1 MASLIP
7 IGTCLPGANAEGALR
22 AAMDYGF
29 ETGSVNF
36 HMKTM
41 DKAGLAALAERL
53 NRIRDGRDF
62 QITTLGFYLNPIEN
76 AEHFACLKTVIDCAH
91 LFGATHVSTF
101 AGALSG
107 RPVEESIPKF
117 GEVFR
122 ELAAHLLDVR
132 PLFHRHDEFAELSP
146 PVAEVIYAHGL
157 IAEIGEYAVKR
168 RPYHSCRKMPDV
180 EGLCDVDGTEIYAHR
195 PAVAVAAV
203 CRPAPISVPVRRK
216 PAAESA
222 CGEEKVEISSRN
234 LRPLHDIR
242 RDESVR
248 KLLCYHG
255 RRFAQ
260 APRELE
266 TRQCKVA
273 EFAFLGYFQRRRD
286 FRRRQCAAAR
296 RGNAVCYLF
305 FKHIS
310 HIEAE
315 EHHVVFAH
323 DVILALAPHLSFLFR
338 RRE

>member
-122 ELAAHLLDVR
+122 ELAARAEDAGIKLGIECCPMGGGWHSATCNIGFTPRAWELMFDEVR
-132 PLFHRHDEFAELSP
+132 SENFGLEWEPTHVMVQLIDPIANLKNWIHKVVHVHGKDANIDWEGIRKYGVFRGASAYARDRIPGMGDTDWRKIFTILRDGGYTGDICIEGYHDRQF
-146 PVAEVIYAHGL
+146 G
-157 IAEIGEYAVKR
+157 G
-168 RPYHSCRKMPDV
+168 
-180 EGLCDVDGTEIYAHR
+180 
-195 PAVAVAAV
+195 
-203 CRPAPISVPVRRK
+203 
-216 PAAESA
+216 
-222 CGEEKVEISSRN
+222 
-234 LRPLHDIR
+234 
-242 RDESVR
+242 
-248 KLLCYHG
+248 
-255 RRFAQ
+255 
-260 APRELE
+260 ELE
-266 TRQCKVA
+266 MTGQIHALNYLKWCR
-273 EFAFLGYFQRRRD
+273 GGD
-286 FRRRQCAAAR
+286 FTANPWTKA
-296 RGNAVCYLF
+296 
-305 FKHIS
+305 
-310 HIEAE
+310 
-315 EHHVVFAH
+315 
-323 DVILALAPHLSFLFR
+323 
-338 RRE
+338 